1 MGIKLQ
7 LTARLVILS
16 SLLLVGMR
24 AQPAGTGGASAGASA
39 QSNDPIIERL
49 LKRIDELEATQ
60 KRMQDKLDS
69 LAPAAVAAPST
80 LPAAIEASQTVPEM
94 AAADPGAGESHAL
107 GPIEFRGFSDFDYG
121 RAWFEKLPPGGLQGS
136 PHSFNI
142 GDFDLFT
149 NTRISEHWSVLGE
162 MLVTSDF
169 TNNFGIEM
177 DRLLFTYKP
186 SEYFSIGFG
195 KFNTALGYYP
205 NAFHRAR
212 YFQTATSRPIMYSD
226 EDNGGLLPV
235 HNIGIT
241 TTGKI
246 PGALGLHWVA
256 EVSNGRSATDEEAPI
271 QNFVD
276 ESNGKAVNF
285 ALYAKPEALRGFQAG
300 LSVYHD
306 TMHPLDS
313 FAINQN
319 IFTGHAVYV
328 GSRLEFLNEAS
339 ILRHAVKNDGAVYRS
354 LTGYTQ
360 LSYAFGKL
368 RPFARYDY
376 QNVPA
381 ADPVFGSA
389 GRLNGPSIGINRH
402 ISNYV
407 VLKLQY
413 GRLSQR
419 AHVSVNDLQA
429 QLSLAF

>member
-1 MGIKLQ
+1 MDIKLQ
-7 LTARLVILS
+7 ETVRLVVLS
-16 SLLLVGMR
+16 SAAAR
-24 AQPAGTGGASAGASA
+24 RNES
-39 QSNDPIIERL
+39 SNSSDRRRSGRRLGSGERSIIGWL
-49 LKRIDELEATQ
+49 LKKIDELEAVQ
-60 KRMQDKLDS
+60 KRMQDKLDR
-69 LAPAAVAAPST
+69 LTAPAAAAPSA
-80 LPAAIEASQTVPEM
+80 LPTAVDESQAAPEM
-94 AAADPGAGESHAL
+94 AAADPAAGESHAL

-169 TNNFGIEM
+169 TNNFAIEM

-186 SEYFSIGFG
+186 SEYFAIGFG

-246 PGALGLHWVA
+246 SGALGLHWVA

-285 ALYAKPEALRGFQAG
+285 ALYAQAG
-300 LSVYHD
+300 SGCAASR
-306 TMHPLDS
+306 PDS
-313 FAINQN
+313 RFITTRC
-319 IFTGHAVYV
+319 I
-328 GSRLEFLNEAS
+328 RW
-339 ILRHAVKNDGAVYRS
+339 ILLRS
-354 LTGYTQ
+354 T
-360 LSYAFGKL
+360 
-368 RPFARYDY
+368 R
-376 QNVPA
+376 
-381 ADPVFGSA
+381 
-389 GRLNGPSIGINRH
+389 
-402 ISNYV
+402 IS
-407 VLKLQY
+407 
-413 GRLSQR
+413 
-419 AHVSVNDLQA
+419 
-429 QLSLAF
+429 SLATPCMSAPVWNF